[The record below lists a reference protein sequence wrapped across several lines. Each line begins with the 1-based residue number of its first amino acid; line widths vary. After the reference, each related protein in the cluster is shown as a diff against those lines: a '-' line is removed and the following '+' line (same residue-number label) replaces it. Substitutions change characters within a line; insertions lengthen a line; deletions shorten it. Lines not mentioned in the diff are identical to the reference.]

1 MPNTVPTAQA
11 WNTTRTK
18 FFGDLSGSAN
28 LNDFV
33 KSCYDILME
42 LIRARMFLAGYN
54 ADGSNPPD
62 KLRPL
67 LVTDK
72 LRALASRVTES
83 SKIMT
88 S

>member
-33 KSCYDILME
+33 KSCPDLVSKVP
-42 LIRARMFLAGYN
+42 LVIRR
-54 ADGSNPPD
+54 
-62 KLRPL
+62 L
-67 LVTDK
+67 L
-72 LRALASRVTES
+72 
-83 SKIMT
+83 
-88 S
+88 